1 MKQEHAFSCQVA
13 RFLRQSGMLTIDTD
27 VMSALRYLSPT
38 DKRRFLYIKQHTL
51 MGYTKGQPD
60 LVVAYKGGVAF
71 VELKANKGKQSIAQ
85 KFIQSQFE
93 KMGLNYMVW
102 NKFSDAVNFV
112 KRVKGL

>member
-60 LVVAYKGGVAF
+60 LVIAYKGGVAF
-71 VELKANKGKQSIAQ
+71 VELKANKGKQSMAQ

-102 NKFSDAVNFV
+102 NKFSDAVKFV
-112 KRVKGL
+112 METKRA